1 MIVPSDSTTFA
12 VSVLRRNKPAKRR
25 EFQASNILLHARI
38 EEPSILMGEWRLAE
52 DSNR

>member
-1 MIVPSDSTTFA
+1 MLVAPHLWFRFA
-12 VSVLRRNKPAKRR
+12 PQQISKRR
-25 EFQASNILLHARI
+25 EFQTSNILLHARI